1 MYQQTYNSQRIV
13 LMIWKPKLQERD
25 FRSYQLIST
34 LSFQMTLK
42 FKQMR
47 PEWKTKI
54 QIIRTTNKQDKKEKI
69 SQIFQSLQ
77 VYFNKVKSKSVVKTE
92 QYKTINKMVE
102 KSWNLWL
109 KIWKGSKTI
118 FIDYNLKVIEI
129 EKSWMKQ
136 GQN

>member
-34 LSFQMTLK
+34 LSSQMTLK

-69 SQIFQSLQ
+69 SQQFQSLQ

>member
-77 VYFNKVKSKSVVKTE
+77 VFFNKVKSKSVVKTE

-136 GQN
+136 GRN

>member
-34 LSFQMTLK
+34 LSSQMTLK

-47 PEWKTKI
+47 PECKTKI

-102 KSWNLWL
+102 KS
-109 KIWKGSKTI
+109 
-118 FIDYNLKVIEI
+118 
-129 EKSWMKQ
+129 
-136 GQN
+136 